1 MKRTLNDREK
11 RLLGFCLLTIF
22 IVINVVALRE
32 FNLRRKALTVSLNQ
46 LTEEVRGN
54 EGLLSD
60 RTFIEKRKAWL
71 KKHMPYTN
79 SAGKAQ
85 GQLLEDLQNAALE
98 NELKISSQTLLEP
111 TALDH
116 FNEVAVNIRIR
127 GDQEKMLHWLVTLQS
142 PEKFTTIK
150 SIELEL
156 DSRAKEKT
164 PQAQCNLTIARWFNT
179 EAPPESTTAPD
190 LPPASPVET
199 TSPLEI
205 ISPLE
210 TAITSEKS
218 QS

>member
-1 MKRTLNDREK
+1 MKRTLSDREK

-22 IVINVVALRE
+22 IVINVIVFRE
-32 FNLRRKALTVSLNQ
+32 FNMRHKALTASLDQ
-46 LTEEVRGN
+46 LTAEVREN

-60 RTFIEKRKAWL
+60 RAFIEKRKVWL
-71 KKHMPYTN
+71 EKNMPYTN

-98 NELKISSQTLLEP
+98 NELKISNQTLLEP
-111 TALDH
+111 LALDH

-179 EAPPESTTAPD
+179 MPPPKST
-190 LPPASPVET
+190 SPVPAVAPAET

-210 TAITSEKS
+210 SAITPEKS

>member
-22 IVINVVALRE
+22 IVINVIAFRE
-32 FNLRRKALTVSLNQ
+32 FNLRRKALSTSLDQ
-46 LTEEVRGN
+46 LSEEVRSN

-60 RTFIEKRKAWL
+60 RTFIEKRKAWIQ
-71 KKHMPYTN
+71 KTMPYTS

-85 GQLLEDLQNAALE
+85 GQLLEDLQNAALD
-98 NELKISSQTLLEP
+98 NELKISNSTLLEP
-111 TALDH
+111 LALDH

-156 DSRAKEKT
+156 DNRAKEKT

-179 EAPPESTTAPD
+179 EPPEQSTIPAPTTV
-190 LPPASPVET
+190 PIET
-199 TSPLEI
+199 VSPLEI
-205 ISPLE
+205 LSPLE
-210 TAITSEKS
+210 TAINPEKS
-218 QS
+218 PS

>member
-11 RLLGFCLLTIF
+11 RLLFFCLLTIF
-22 IVINVVALRE
+22 IVINVIALRE
-32 FNLRRKALTVSLNQ
+32 FNVRRKALSASLNE
-46 LTEEVRGN
+46 LTEQVREN

-60 RTFIEKRKAWL
+60 RGFLEKRKAWL
-71 KKHMPYTN
+71 KKNMPYTN

-85 GQLLEDLQNAALE
+85 GQLLEDLQNAALDS
-98 NELKISSQTLLEP
+98 ELKISNQTLLEP
-111 TALDH
+111 LALDH

-127 GDQEKMLHWLVTLQS
+127 GDQEKMMHWLVTLQS

-179 EAPPESTTAPD
+179 EAPPQETSPVPAAP
-190 LPPASPVET
+190 PVET
-199 TSPLEI
+199 VSPLEI

-210 TAITSEKS
+210 SAITSEKS

>member
-1 MKRTLNDREK
+1 MKRTLSDREK

-22 IVINVVALRE
+22 IVINVIALRE
-32 FNLRRKALTVSLNQ
+32 FNMRHKALTASLDQ
-46 LTEEVRGN
+46 LTAEVREN

-60 RTFIEKRKAWL
+60 RAFIEKRKAWL
-71 KKHMPYTN
+71 KKNMPYTN

-98 NELKISSQTLLEP
+98 NELKISNQTLLEP
-111 TALDH
+111 LALDH

-156 DSRAKEKT
+156 DNRAKEKT

-179 EAPPESTTAPD
+179 EPPPQGASPV
-190 LPPASPVET
+190 PAVAPVET

-210 TAITSEKS
+210 SAITPEKS

>member
-1 MKRTLNDREK
+1 MKRTLNIREK

-22 IVINVVALRE
+22 IVINVIALRE
-32 FNLRRKALTVSLNQ
+32 FNVRSKALTLSLDQ
-46 LTEEVRGN
+46 LTAEVKGN

-60 RTFIEKRKAWL
+60 RTFIEKRKEWL

-98 NELKISSQTLLEP
+98 NELKISNQTLLEP
-111 TALDH
+111 SALDH

-179 EAPPESTTAPD
+179 EPPPESTTTPS
-190 LPPASPVET
+190 LPPAAPLET

-210 TAITSEKS
+210 SAITSEKS